1 MKISNIKTI
10 TKPIAILI
18 IFICKDLFLYKNIVI
33 KLINMDKAHIIINGK
48 LKIGENTLPKV
59 SLMASNENNF
69 KV

>member
-1 MKISNIKTI
+1 
-10 TKPIAILI
+10 
-18 IFICKDLFLYKNIVI
+18 
-33 KLINMDKAHIIINGK
+33 MDKAHIIINGK